1 MRLDVAETRQ
11 YLSEVAATRRREG
24 FDEVEKRAMAFR
36 GRVAE
41 LRGKHSTENGAE
53 EIKKLDGLLAS
64 YEAFY
69 DLGQSMAE
77 TFIAQGPE
85 AGNALMARLAPLAA
99 DVSSRIEE
107 LQATQTQELKDNMDQ
122 LVASIT
128 RANLLIGCSGFL
140 LLLATIII
148 SFRLGI
154 NIAEPAKK
162 LKKLLVAVSGGDLV
176 TRAQIRSRDEIG
188 AMALAFNDTLDK
200 VRGLVAAASEQ
211 ARLLTAVGLELS
223 SDMDQTSSSINEISA
238 NIESIRNQTVS
249 QSASVDETSAAM
261 NQITHNI
268 EGLDRQIERQTANV
282 AESSSAIE
290 EMLANIA
297 SVSQTLAGNAENVQ
311 GLLAASEKGKAD
323 LDAVSASVA
332 EVERESQGLL
342 EISGVIQG
350 IASQT
355 DLLAMNAAIEAAH
368 AGEAGKGFSVVA
380 EEIRK
385 LAESSGE
392 QAKTVSSFLDRIQG
406 SVERISAAAEVA
418 SGQFG
423 DIDSR
428 IRAVDGRERSIRD
441 AMDEQSAGSRQI
453 LEAIAELNDISAQ
466 VKAGSREMLVGSREV
481 IKESDNLNRIS
492 EEVKGSMG
500 EMAQAVAQIAEAMNE
515 VNEISR
521 SNRESVAALTGELG
535 KFRIEEGPVSVAKF
549 PEGQRASGAIGSL
562 PKAARN

>member
-1 MRLDVAETRQ
+1 MEKRRRSFSIAAKMIVAFGSIESFMFAVFTFLIVANTEVIEKAEYSRDKSLRYALLSNSMRLDVAETGQ
-11 YLSEVAATRRREG
+11 WLNEVAATRRRDG

-36 GRVAE
+36 GRVSE
-41 LRGKHSTENGAE
+41 LRGKYSAQNAAE
-53 EIKKLDGLLAS
+53 PLKKLDELLAS
-64 YEAFY
+64 FEGFY
-69 DLGQSMAE
+69 DLGESMAE
-77 TFIAQGPE
+77 TFISRGPE
-85 AGNALMARLAPLAA
+85 AGNALMARLDPLAA
-99 DVSSRIEE
+99 DLSSRIEE
-107 LQATQTQELKDNMDQ
+107 LEKAQVQELQGNMDR
-122 LVASIT
+122 LVDAIA
-128 RANLLIGCSGFL
+128 RANVLLACSGLL

-176 TRAQIRSRDEIG
+176 TRAQIKSRDEIG
-188 AMALAFNDTLDK
+188 AMALAFNETLDRVK
-200 VRGLVAAASEQ
+200 GLIAAASEQ
-211 ARLLTAVGLELS
+211 AKVLTAVGLELS

-238 NIESIRNQTVS
+238 NIESIKNQTIS

-297 SVSQTLAGNAENVQ
+297 SVSQTLAGNAENVKE
-311 GLLAASEKGKAD
+311 LLAASEKGKAD
-323 LDAVSASVA
+323 LGAVSASVS
-332 EVERESQGLL
+332 EVEKESQGLL
-342 EISGVIQG
+342 EISAVIQG

-380 EEIRK
+380 DEIRK

-392 QAKTVSSFLDRIQG
+392 QAKTVSSVLERIKS
-406 SVERISAAAEVA
+406 SVERISGAAEVA

-428 IRAVDGRERSIRD
+428 IRAVDERERGIRD
-441 AMDEQSAGSRQI
+441 AMDE
-453 LEAIAELNDISAQ
+453 
-466 VKAGSREMLVGSREV
+466 
-481 IKESDNLNRIS
+481 
-492 EEVKGSMG
+492 
-500 EMAQAVAQIAEAMNE
+500 
-515 VNEISR
+515 
-521 SNRESVAALTGELG
+521 
-535 KFRIEEGPVSVAKF
+535 
-549 PEGQRASGAIGSL
+549 
-562 PKAARN
+562 